1 MSKEE
6 KTNEDEEEPTQEK
19 DELGFNYWE
28 TVTQDE
34 LKLGKKRPKNLR
46 SSEANF
52 IYGIGRCR

>member
-52 IYGIGRCR
+52 IYGIGR